1 MKTSESITNI
11 AKALVSFDNA
21 MPKVP
26 KDKVNPHFK
35 SKYASLSIMIEK
47 ATPILAAN
55 KLAIVQQIDGDCM
68 TTTLLHESG
77 EFITATAA
85 MPCANPS
92 NPQAM
97 GSAITYAR
105 RYAYGSILSLD
116 IDDDD
121 DANAATQTAPP
132 QKQTAPPKPI
142 VKKSLPVPKGERIK
156 IEDGDEL
163 FLKVVKAVAEGK
175 ATIQQAIDKYS
186 ISEAV
191 EGSLKEKIQAL
202 TEIV

>member
-1 MKTSESITNI
+1 MKTSESITSI
-11 AKALVSFDNA
+11 SKALVAFASE

-55 KLAIVQQIDGDCM
+55 DLAIVQQIDGDAL
-68 TTTLLHESG
+68 TTTLLHSSG
-77 EFITATAA
+77 EYITATAA
-85 MPCANPS
+85 MPCANPT

-121 DANAATQTAPP
+121 DANAAT
-132 QKQTAPPKPI
+132 
-142 VKKSLPVPKGERIK
+142 VVPKQVTQAKPTVAKSTTVPKAERI
-156 IEDGDEL
+156 IVSEGDET
-163 FLKVVKAVAEGK
+163 FLKIVKAVSEGK

-186 ISEAV
+186 ISEEV
-191 EGSLKEKIQAL
+191 EDSLKHKIQLLAQ
-202 TEIV
+202 IVG

>member
-11 AKALVSFDNA
+11 SKALVAFGQS

-55 KLAIVQQIDGDCM
+55 KLVIVQQIDGDAL

-77 EFITATAA
+77 EYITATAT
-85 MPCANPS
+85 MPCSNPT

-121 DANAATQTAPP
+121 DANAATVAP
-132 QKQTAPPKPI
+132 KQVTQPKPQPK
-142 VKKSLPVPKGERIK
+142 VVPKAERI
-156 IEDGDEL
+156 IVSEGDET
-163 FLKVVKAVAEGK
+163 FLKIVKAVSDGK

-186 ISEAV
+186 ISEEV
-191 EGSLKEKIQAL
+191 EASLKDKIQLLAQ
-202 TEIV
+202 IVG

>member
-11 AKALVSFDNA
+11 SKALVAFGQS

-26 KDKVNPHFK
+26 KDKINPHFK

-68 TTTLLHESG
+68 TTTLMHESG
-77 EFITATAA
+77 EYITATAA
-85 MPCANPS
+85 MPCVNPS

-121 DANAATQTAPP
+121 DANAATQTAP
-132 QKQTAPPKPI
+132 TKPT
-142 VKKSLPVPKGERIK
+142 VAKSATVPKGERVIVSK
-156 IEDGDEL
+156 GDDIYNAI
-163 FLKVVKAVAEGK
+163 VKALSN
-175 ATIQQAIDKYS
+175 DKGTL
-186 ISEAV
+186 EQAV
-191 EGSLKEKIQAL
+191 EKYNVSQDVQKWIKAEVILAKESFEKA
-202 TEIV
+202 